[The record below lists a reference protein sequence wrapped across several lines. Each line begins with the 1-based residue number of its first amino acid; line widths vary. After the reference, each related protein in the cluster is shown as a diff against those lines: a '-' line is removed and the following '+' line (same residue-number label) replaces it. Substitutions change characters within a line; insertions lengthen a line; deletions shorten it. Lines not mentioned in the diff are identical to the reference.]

1 MTKLLQIAIVVLS
14 TLFVISTQVRAAS
27 ENVNADP
34 LPACSSSL
42 SGAVIIPNFSN
53 TVRQCGAT
61 PSSYSITVYEMGV
74 CTSHPYG
81 ASRDSS
87 TFDAST
93 CEVVYSDAVATST
106 DIAGSIGTTS
116 SLPGTSTLPPP
127 GTYGFPYILFKN
139 EFKVSTQFDWM
150 GIHLQGPKIIPI
162 EKNDINEIKSELG
175 DLLLQVVLISQI
187 ASDQG
192 DFNFDDVADEISQK
206 IIRRHPQIFDENY
219 KINDLPQESW
229 ERIKNLEKKNKNK
242 SNKNT
247 LDQIENNMPTI
258 LKSLKIQKKAAS
270 LNFDW
275 ISKDQVLEKVDEE
288 LNELKDALK
297 EKNNKNIED
306 ELGDLFF
313 TLISLSRHLNLDP
326 DQTLKK
332 ANQKFIKR
340 FNKMENI
347 IEDKKLKWHNLKA
360 INFKNLWNNAKRLI
374 NED

>member
-1 MTKLLQIAIVVLS
+1 MKKISKKKSDELNKLVSIDKIRRVIEILRDPDGGCPWDLKQDYSSIAPYSIEEAYEL
-14 TLFVISTQVRAAS
+14 
-27 ENVNADP
+27 VNA
-34 LPACSSSL
+34 
-42 SGAVIIPNFSN
+42 
-53 TVRQCGAT
+53 
-61 PSSYSITVYEMGV
+61 
-74 CTSHPYG
+74 
-81 ASRDSS
+81 
-87 TFDAST
+87 
-93 CEVVYSDAVATST
+93 
-106 DIAGSIGTTS
+106 
-116 SLPGTSTLPPP
+116 
-127 GTYGFPYILFKN
+127 
-139 EFKVSTQFDWM
+139 
-150 GIHLQGPKIIPI
+150 I

-229 ERIKNLEKKNKNK
+229 ERIKNLEKKNKNT
-242 SNKNT
+242 SNKST
-247 LDQIENNMPTI
+247 LDQIENNMPTV

-275 ISKDQVLEKVDEE
+275 ISKDQVLKKVDEE

-347 IEDKKLKWHNLKA
+347 IEDKKLKWHNLK
-360 INFKNLWNNAKRLI
+360 IIEFKKLWNNAKRLI

>member
-1 MTKLLQIAIVVLS
+1 MKKISKKKSDELNKLVSIDKIRRVIEILRDPDGGCPWDLKQDYSSIAPYSIEEAYEL
-14 TLFVISTQVRAAS
+14 
-27 ENVNADP
+27 VNA
-34 LPACSSSL
+34 
-42 SGAVIIPNFSN
+42 
-53 TVRQCGAT
+53 
-61 PSSYSITVYEMGV
+61 
-74 CTSHPYG
+74 
-81 ASRDSS
+81 
-87 TFDAST
+87 
-93 CEVVYSDAVATST
+93 
-106 DIAGSIGTTS
+106 
-116 SLPGTSTLPPP
+116 
-127 GTYGFPYILFKN
+127 
-139 EFKVSTQFDWM
+139 
-150 GIHLQGPKIIPI
+150 I

-229 ERIKNLEKKNKNK
+229 ERIKNLEKKNEHNSNK
-242 SNKNT
+242 ST

>member
-1 MTKLLQIAIVVLS
+1 MKKISKKKSNELNKLVSIDKIRRVIEILRDPDGGCPWDLKQDYNSIAPYSIEEAYEL
-14 TLFVISTQVRAAS
+14 
-27 ENVNADP
+27 VNA
-34 LPACSSSL
+34 
-42 SGAVIIPNFSN
+42 
-53 TVRQCGAT
+53 
-61 PSSYSITVYEMGV
+61 
-74 CTSHPYG
+74 
-81 ASRDSS
+81 
-87 TFDAST
+87 
-93 CEVVYSDAVATST
+93 
-106 DIAGSIGTTS
+106 
-116 SLPGTSTLPPP
+116 
-127 GTYGFPYILFKN
+127 
-139 EFKVSTQFDWM
+139 
-150 GIHLQGPKIIPI
+150 I

-187 ASDQG
+187 ASEQG

-206 IIRRHPQIFDENY
+206 IIRRHPQIFDTNY

-229 ERIKNLEKKNKNK
+229 ERIKNLEKNNKNNLNK
-242 SNKNT
+242 ST

-360 INFKNLWNNAKRLI
+360 VNFKNLWNNAKRLI

>member
-1 MTKLLQIAIVVLS
+1 MKKISKKKSNELNKLVSIDKIRRVIEILRDPDGGCPWDLKQDYNSIAPYSIEEAYEL
-14 TLFVISTQVRAAS
+14 
-27 ENVNADP
+27 VNA
-34 LPACSSSL
+34 
-42 SGAVIIPNFSN
+42 
-53 TVRQCGAT
+53 
-61 PSSYSITVYEMGV
+61 
-74 CTSHPYG
+74 
-81 ASRDSS
+81 
-87 TFDAST
+87 
-93 CEVVYSDAVATST
+93 
-106 DIAGSIGTTS
+106 
-116 SLPGTSTLPPP
+116 
-127 GTYGFPYILFKN
+127 
-139 EFKVSTQFDWM
+139 
-150 GIHLQGPKIIPI
+150 I

-206 IIRRHPQIFDENY
+206 IIRRHPQIFDTNY
-219 KINDLPQESW
+219 EINDLPQESW
-229 ERIKNLEKKNKNK
+229 ERIKNLEKNNKNNLNK
-242 SNKNT
+242 ST

-275 ISKDQVLEKVDEE
+275 INKDQVLAKVDEE
-288 LNELKDALK
+288 LNELKEALK

-326 DQTLKK
+326 DQTLRK
-332 ANQKFIKR
+332 ANQKFIQR

-347 IEDKKLKWHNLKA
+347 IEDKKLKWHNLKKA
-360 INFKNLWNNAKRLI
+360 NFKNLWNNAKRLI

>member
-1 MTKLLQIAIVVLS
+1 MKKISKKKSDELNKLVSIDKIRRVIEILRDPDGGCPWDLKQDYSSIAPYSIEEAYEL
-14 TLFVISTQVRAAS
+14 
-27 ENVNADP
+27 VNA
-34 LPACSSSL
+34 
-42 SGAVIIPNFSN
+42 
-53 TVRQCGAT
+53 
-61 PSSYSITVYEMGV
+61 
-74 CTSHPYG
+74 
-81 ASRDSS
+81 
-87 TFDAST
+87 
-93 CEVVYSDAVATST
+93 
-106 DIAGSIGTTS
+106 
-116 SLPGTSTLPPP
+116 
-127 GTYGFPYILFKN
+127 
-139 EFKVSTQFDWM
+139 
-150 GIHLQGPKIIPI
+150 I

-229 ERIKNLEKKNKNK
+229 ERIKNLEKKNKNN
-242 SNKNT
+242 SNKST

>member
-1 MTKLLQIAIVVLS
+1 MKKISKKHSKELNKLVSIDKIRRVIEILRDPDGGCPWDLKQDYNSIA
-14 TLFVISTQVRAAS
+14 
-27 ENVNADP
+27 P
-34 LPACSSSL
+34 
-42 SGAVIIPNFSN
+42 
-53 TVRQCGAT
+53 
-61 PSSYSITVYEMGV
+61 YSIEEAYELV
-74 CTSHPYG
+74 
-81 ASRDSS
+81 
-87 TFDAST
+87 DA
-93 CEVVYSDAVATST
+93 
-106 DIAGSIGTTS
+106 
-116 SLPGTSTLPPP
+116 
-127 GTYGFPYILFKN
+127 
-139 EFKVSTQFDWM
+139 
-150 GIHLQGPKIIPI
+150 I

-187 ASDQG
+187 ASDKG

-206 IIRRHPQIFDENY
+206 IIRRHPKIVDENY

-229 ERIKNLEKKNKNK
+229 ERIKNLEKKNKNN

-270 LNFDW
+270 FNFDW

>member
-1 MTKLLQIAIVVLS
+1 MRDPDGGCPWDLKQDYSSIAPYSIEEAYEL
-14 TLFVISTQVRAAS
+14 
-27 ENVNADP
+27 VNA
-34 LPACSSSL
+34 
-42 SGAVIIPNFSN
+42 
-53 TVRQCGAT
+53 
-61 PSSYSITVYEMGV
+61 
-74 CTSHPYG
+74 
-81 ASRDSS
+81 
-87 TFDAST
+87 
-93 CEVVYSDAVATST
+93 
-106 DIAGSIGTTS
+106 
-116 SLPGTSTLPPP
+116 
-127 GTYGFPYILFKN
+127 
-139 EFKVSTQFDWM
+139 
-150 GIHLQGPKIIPI
+150 I

-229 ERIKNLEKKNKNK
+229 ERIKNLEKKNKNT
-242 SNKNT
+242 SNKST

-275 ISKDQVLEKVDEE
+275 ISKDQVLKKVDEE

-360 INFKNLWNNAKRLI
+360 VNFKNLWNNAKRLI

>member
-1 MTKLLQIAIVVLS
+1 MKKISKKKSDELNKLVSIDKIRRVIEILRDPDGGCPWDLKQDYSSIAPYSIEEAYEL
-14 TLFVISTQVRAAS
+14 
-27 ENVNADP
+27 VNA
-34 LPACSSSL
+34 
-42 SGAVIIPNFSN
+42 
-53 TVRQCGAT
+53 
-61 PSSYSITVYEMGV
+61 
-74 CTSHPYG
+74 
-81 ASRDSS
+81 
-87 TFDAST
+87 
-93 CEVVYSDAVATST
+93 
-106 DIAGSIGTTS
+106 
-116 SLPGTSTLPPP
+116 
-127 GTYGFPYILFKN
+127 
-139 EFKVSTQFDWM
+139 
-150 GIHLQGPKIIPI
+150 I

-187 ASDQG
+187 ASDKG

-229 ERIKNLEKKNKNK
+229 ERIKNLEKKNKHNANK
-242 SNKNT
+242 ST

-360 INFKNLWNNAKRLI
+360 VNFKNLWNNAKRLI

>member
-1 MTKLLQIAIVVLS
+1 MKKISKKKSDELNKLVSIDKIRRVIEILRDPDGGCPWDLKQDYSSIAPYSIEEAYEL
-14 TLFVISTQVRAAS
+14 
-27 ENVNADP
+27 VNA
-34 LPACSSSL
+34 
-42 SGAVIIPNFSN
+42 
-53 TVRQCGAT
+53 
-61 PSSYSITVYEMGV
+61 
-74 CTSHPYG
+74 
-81 ASRDSS
+81 
-87 TFDAST
+87 
-93 CEVVYSDAVATST
+93 
-106 DIAGSIGTTS
+106 
-116 SLPGTSTLPPP
+116 
-127 GTYGFPYILFKN
+127 
-139 EFKVSTQFDWM
+139 
-150 GIHLQGPKIIPI
+150 I

-175 DLLLQVVLISQI
+175 DLLLQVILISQI

-229 ERIKNLEKKNKNK
+229 ERIKNLEKKNKNN
-242 SNKNT
+242 SNKST

-275 ISKDQVLEKVDEE
+275 ISKDQVLKKVDEE

-326 DQTLKK
+326 DQILRK

-340 FNKMENI
+340 FNKMENL

-360 INFKNLWNNAKRLI
+360 VNFKNLWNNAKRLI

>member
-1 MTKLLQIAIVVLS
+1 MKKISKKKSDELNKLVSIDKIRRVIEILRDPDGGCPWDLKQDYSSIA
-14 TLFVISTQVRAAS
+14 
-27 ENVNADP
+27 
-34 LPACSSSL
+34 
-42 SGAVIIPNFSN
+42 
-53 TVRQCGAT
+53 
-61 PSSYSITVYEMGV
+61 SYSIEEAYELV
-74 CTSHPYG
+74 N
-81 ASRDSS
+81 A
-87 TFDAST
+87 
-93 CEVVYSDAVATST
+93 
-106 DIAGSIGTTS
+106 
-116 SLPGTSTLPPP
+116 
-127 GTYGFPYILFKN
+127 
-139 EFKVSTQFDWM
+139 
-150 GIHLQGPKIIPI
+150 I

-229 ERIKNLEKKNKNK
+229 ERIKNLEKKNKNT
-242 SNKNT
+242 SNKST
-247 LDQIENNMPTI
+247 LDQIENNMPTV

-275 ISKDQVLEKVDEE
+275 ISKDQVLKKVDEE

>member
-1 MTKLLQIAIVVLS
+1 MKKISKKKSNELNKLVSIDKIRRVIEILRDPDGGCPWDLKQDYSSIAPYSIEEAYEL
-14 TLFVISTQVRAAS
+14 
-27 ENVNADP
+27 VNA
-34 LPACSSSL
+34 
-42 SGAVIIPNFSN
+42 
-53 TVRQCGAT
+53 
-61 PSSYSITVYEMGV
+61 
-74 CTSHPYG
+74 
-81 ASRDSS
+81 
-87 TFDAST
+87 
-93 CEVVYSDAVATST
+93 
-106 DIAGSIGTTS
+106 
-116 SLPGTSTLPPP
+116 
-127 GTYGFPYILFKN
+127 
-139 EFKVSTQFDWM
+139 
-150 GIHLQGPKIIPI
+150 I

-187 ASDQG
+187 ASDKG
-192 DFNFDDVADEISQK
+192 DFSFDDVADEISQK

-229 ERIKNLEKKNKNK
+229 ERIKNLEKKNKHNANK
-242 SNKNT
+242 ST

-275 ISKDQVLEKVDEE
+275 INRDQVLEKVDEE

-326 DQTLKK
+326 DQTIKK

-360 INFKNLWNNAKRLI
+360 VNFKNLWNNAKRLI

>member
-1 MTKLLQIAIVVLS
+1 MKKISKKKSNELNKLVSIDKIRRVIEILRDPDGGCPWDLKQDYNSIAPYSIEEAYEL
-14 TLFVISTQVRAAS
+14 
-27 ENVNADP
+27 VNA
-34 LPACSSSL
+34 
-42 SGAVIIPNFSN
+42 
-53 TVRQCGAT
+53 
-61 PSSYSITVYEMGV
+61 
-74 CTSHPYG
+74 
-81 ASRDSS
+81 
-87 TFDAST
+87 
-93 CEVVYSDAVATST
+93 
-106 DIAGSIGTTS
+106 
-116 SLPGTSTLPPP
+116 
-127 GTYGFPYILFKN
+127 
-139 EFKVSTQFDWM
+139 
-150 GIHLQGPKIIPI
+150 I

-229 ERIKNLEKKNKNK
+229 ERIKNLEKKDKNNSNK
-242 SNKNT
+242 ST

-360 INFKNLWNNAKRLI
+360 VNFKNLWNNAKRLI

>member
-1 MTKLLQIAIVVLS
+1 MKKISKKKSKELNKLVSIDKIRRVIEILRDPDGGCPWDLKQDYNSIAPYSIEEAYEL
-14 TLFVISTQVRAAS
+14 
-27 ENVNADP
+27 VNA
-34 LPACSSSL
+34 
-42 SGAVIIPNFSN
+42 
-53 TVRQCGAT
+53 
-61 PSSYSITVYEMGV
+61 
-74 CTSHPYG
+74 
-81 ASRDSS
+81 
-87 TFDAST
+87 
-93 CEVVYSDAVATST
+93 
-106 DIAGSIGTTS
+106 
-116 SLPGTSTLPPP
+116 
-127 GTYGFPYILFKN
+127 
-139 EFKVSTQFDWM
+139 
-150 GIHLQGPKIIPI
+150 I

-192 DFNFDDVADEISQK
+192 DFNFDDVANEISQK

-229 ERIKNLEKKNKNK
+229 ERIKNLEKKNKNN
-242 SNKNT
+242 SNKST

-275 ISKDQVLEKVDEE
+275 ISKDQVLKKVDEE

-360 INFKNLWNNAKRLI
+360 VNFKNLWNNAKRLI

>member
-1 MTKLLQIAIVVLS
+1 MKKISKKKSDELNKLVSIDKIRRVIEILRDPDGGCPWDLKQDYNSIAPYSIEEAYEL
-14 TLFVISTQVRAAS
+14 
-27 ENVNADP
+27 VNA
-34 LPACSSSL
+34 
-42 SGAVIIPNFSN
+42 
-53 TVRQCGAT
+53 
-61 PSSYSITVYEMGV
+61 
-74 CTSHPYG
+74 
-81 ASRDSS
+81 
-87 TFDAST
+87 
-93 CEVVYSDAVATST
+93 
-106 DIAGSIGTTS
+106 
-116 SLPGTSTLPPP
+116 
-127 GTYGFPYILFKN
+127 
-139 EFKVSTQFDWM
+139 
-150 GIHLQGPKIIPI
+150 I

-206 IIRRHPQIFDENY
+206 IIRRHPQIFDKNY
-219 KINDLPQESW
+219 KINDLPQQSW
-229 ERIKNLEKKNKNK
+229 EKIKNLEKKNKNN
-242 SNKNT
+242 SNKST

-360 INFKNLWNNAKRLI
+360 VNFKNLWNNAKRLI

>member
-1 MTKLLQIAIVVLS
+1 MKKISKKKSKELNKLKSIDKIRRVIEILRDPDGGCPWDLKQDYNSIA
-14 TLFVISTQVRAAS
+14 
-27 ENVNADP
+27 P
-34 LPACSSSL
+34 
-42 SGAVIIPNFSN
+42 
-53 TVRQCGAT
+53 
-61 PSSYSITVYEMGV
+61 YSIEEAYELV
-74 CTSHPYG
+74 
-81 ASRDSS
+81 
-87 TFDAST
+87 DA
-93 CEVVYSDAVATST
+93 
-106 DIAGSIGTTS
+106 
-116 SLPGTSTLPPP
+116 
-127 GTYGFPYILFKN
+127 
-139 EFKVSTQFDWM
+139 
-150 GIHLQGPKIIPI
+150 I

-206 IIRRHPQIFDENY
+206 IIRRHPQIFDQNY

-229 ERIKNLEKKNKNK
+229 ERIKNLEKKNVNNSNK
-242 SNKNT
+242 ST

-275 ISKDQVLEKVDEE
+275 INKDQVLEKVDEE

-313 TLISLSRHLNLDP
+313 TLISLSRHLNLNP
-326 DQTLKK
+326 DQKLKK

-340 FNKMENI
+340 SNKMENI

-360 INFKNLWNNAKRLI
+360 VNFKNLWNNAKRLI

>member
-1 MTKLLQIAIVVLS
+1 MKKISKKKSDELNKLVSIDKIRRVIEILRDPDGGCPWDLKQDYSSIAPYSIEEAYEL
-14 TLFVISTQVRAAS
+14 
-27 ENVNADP
+27 VNA
-34 LPACSSSL
+34 
-42 SGAVIIPNFSN
+42 
-53 TVRQCGAT
+53 
-61 PSSYSITVYEMGV
+61 
-74 CTSHPYG
+74 
-81 ASRDSS
+81 
-87 TFDAST
+87 
-93 CEVVYSDAVATST
+93 
-106 DIAGSIGTTS
+106 
-116 SLPGTSTLPPP
+116 
-127 GTYGFPYILFKN
+127 
-139 EFKVSTQFDWM
+139 
-150 GIHLQGPKIIPI
+150 I

-229 ERIKNLEKKNKNK
+229 ERIKNLEKKNKNN
-242 SNKNT
+242 SNKST

-326 DQTLKK
+326 DQTIKK

-360 INFKNLWNNAKRLI
+360 VNFKNLWNNAKRLI

>member
-1 MTKLLQIAIVVLS
+1 MKKISKKKSNELNKLVSIDKIRRVIEILRDPDGGCPWDLKQDYSSIAPYSIEEAYEL
-14 TLFVISTQVRAAS
+14 
-27 ENVNADP
+27 VNA
-34 LPACSSSL
+34 
-42 SGAVIIPNFSN
+42 
-53 TVRQCGAT
+53 
-61 PSSYSITVYEMGV
+61 
-74 CTSHPYG
+74 
-81 ASRDSS
+81 
-87 TFDAST
+87 
-93 CEVVYSDAVATST
+93 
-106 DIAGSIGTTS
+106 
-116 SLPGTSTLPPP
+116 
-127 GTYGFPYILFKN
+127 
-139 EFKVSTQFDWM
+139 
-150 GIHLQGPKIIPI
+150 I

-229 ERIKNLEKKNKNK
+229 ERIKNLEKKNKNN
-242 SNKNT
+242 SNKST

-275 ISKDQVLEKVDEE
+275 ISKDQVLKKVDEE

-360 INFKNLWNNAKRLI
+360 VNFKNLWNNAKRLI

>member
-1 MTKLLQIAIVVLS
+1 MKKISKKKSDELNKLVSIDKIRRVIEILRDPDGGCPWDLKQDYSSIAPYSIEEAYEL
-14 TLFVISTQVRAAS
+14 
-27 ENVNADP
+27 VNA
-34 LPACSSSL
+34 
-42 SGAVIIPNFSN
+42 
-53 TVRQCGAT
+53 
-61 PSSYSITVYEMGV
+61 
-74 CTSHPYG
+74 
-81 ASRDSS
+81 
-87 TFDAST
+87 
-93 CEVVYSDAVATST
+93 
-106 DIAGSIGTTS
+106 
-116 SLPGTSTLPPP
+116 
-127 GTYGFPYILFKN
+127 
-139 EFKVSTQFDWM
+139 
-150 GIHLQGPKIIPI
+150 I

-229 ERIKNLEKKNKNK
+229 ERIKNLEKKNKNT
-242 SNKNT
+242 SNKST
-247 LDQIENNMPTI
+247 LDQIENNMPTV

-275 ISKDQVLEKVDEE
+275 ISKDQVLKKVDEE

-360 INFKNLWNNAKRLI
+360 IDFKNLWNNAKRLI

>member
-1 MTKLLQIAIVVLS
+1 MKKISKKKSDELNKLVSIDKIRRVIEILRDPDGGCPWDLKQDYSSIAPYSIEEAYEL
-14 TLFVISTQVRAAS
+14 
-27 ENVNADP
+27 VNA
-34 LPACSSSL
+34 
-42 SGAVIIPNFSN
+42 
-53 TVRQCGAT
+53 
-61 PSSYSITVYEMGV
+61 
-74 CTSHPYG
+74 
-81 ASRDSS
+81 
-87 TFDAST
+87 
-93 CEVVYSDAVATST
+93 
-106 DIAGSIGTTS
+106 
-116 SLPGTSTLPPP
+116 
-127 GTYGFPYILFKN
+127 
-139 EFKVSTQFDWM
+139 
-150 GIHLQGPKIIPI
+150 I

-229 ERIKNLEKKNKNK
+229 ERIKNLEKKDKNNSNK
-242 SNKNT
+242 ST

-360 INFKNLWNNAKRLI
+360 VNFKNLWNNAKRLI

>member
-1 MTKLLQIAIVVLS
+1 MKKISKKKSDELNKLVSIDKIRRVIEILRDPDGGCPWDLKQDYSSIAPYSIEEAYEL
-14 TLFVISTQVRAAS
+14 
-27 ENVNADP
+27 VNA
-34 LPACSSSL
+34 
-42 SGAVIIPNFSN
+42 
-53 TVRQCGAT
+53 
-61 PSSYSITVYEMGV
+61 
-74 CTSHPYG
+74 
-81 ASRDSS
+81 
-87 TFDAST
+87 
-93 CEVVYSDAVATST
+93 
-106 DIAGSIGTTS
+106 
-116 SLPGTSTLPPP
+116 
-127 GTYGFPYILFKN
+127 
-139 EFKVSTQFDWM
+139 
-150 GIHLQGPKIIPI
+150 I
-162 EKNDINEIKSELG
+162 ERNDINEIKSELG

-187 ASDQG
+187 ASDKG

-229 ERIKNLEKKNKNK
+229 ERIKNLEKKNENNSNK
-242 SNKNT
+242 ST

-326 DQTLKK
+326 DQTIKK

-360 INFKNLWNNAKRLI
+360 VNFKNLWNNAKRLI

>member
-1 MTKLLQIAIVVLS
+1 MKKISKKKSDELNKLVSIDKIRRVIEILRDPDGGCPWDLKQDYSSIAPYSIEEAYEL
-14 TLFVISTQVRAAS
+14 
-27 ENVNADP
+27 VNA
-34 LPACSSSL
+34 
-42 SGAVIIPNFSN
+42 
-53 TVRQCGAT
+53 
-61 PSSYSITVYEMGV
+61 
-74 CTSHPYG
+74 
-81 ASRDSS
+81 
-87 TFDAST
+87 
-93 CEVVYSDAVATST
+93 
-106 DIAGSIGTTS
+106 
-116 SLPGTSTLPPP
+116 
-127 GTYGFPYILFKN
+127 
-139 EFKVSTQFDWM
+139 
-150 GIHLQGPKIIPI
+150 I

-206 IIRRHPQIFDENY
+206 IIRRHPQIFDQNY

-229 ERIKNLEKKNKNK
+229 ERIKNLEKNNKHNSNK
-242 SNKNT
+242 SI

-275 ISKDQVLEKVDEE
+275 ISKDQVLEKIDEE

-313 TLISLSRHLNLDP
+313 TLINLSRHLNLDP

-360 INFKNLWNNAKRLI
+360 VNFKNLWNNAKRLI

>member
-1 MTKLLQIAIVVLS
+1 MKKISKKKSNELNKLVSIDKIRRVIEILRDPDGGCPWDLKQDYNSIAPYSIEEAYEL
-14 TLFVISTQVRAAS
+14 
-27 ENVNADP
+27 VNA
-34 LPACSSSL
+34 
-42 SGAVIIPNFSN
+42 
-53 TVRQCGAT
+53 
-61 PSSYSITVYEMGV
+61 
-74 CTSHPYG
+74 
-81 ASRDSS
+81 
-87 TFDAST
+87 
-93 CEVVYSDAVATST
+93 
-106 DIAGSIGTTS
+106 
-116 SLPGTSTLPPP
+116 
-127 GTYGFPYILFKN
+127 
-139 EFKVSTQFDWM
+139 
-150 GIHLQGPKIIPI
+150 I

-206 IIRRHPQIFDENY
+206 IIRRHPQIFDTNY

-229 ERIKNLEKKNKNK
+229 ERIKNLEKKNKNSLNK
-242 SNKNT
+242 ST

-275 ISKDQVLEKVDEE
+275 INKDQVLEKVDEE

>member
-1 MTKLLQIAIVVLS
+1 MKKISKKKSDELNKLVSIDKIRRVIEILRDPDGGCPWDLKQDYNSIAPYSIEEAYEL
-14 TLFVISTQVRAAS
+14 
-27 ENVNADP
+27 VNA
-34 LPACSSSL
+34 
-42 SGAVIIPNFSN
+42 
-53 TVRQCGAT
+53 
-61 PSSYSITVYEMGV
+61 
-74 CTSHPYG
+74 
-81 ASRDSS
+81 
-87 TFDAST
+87 
-93 CEVVYSDAVATST
+93 
-106 DIAGSIGTTS
+106 
-116 SLPGTSTLPPP
+116 
-127 GTYGFPYILFKN
+127 
-139 EFKVSTQFDWM
+139 
-150 GIHLQGPKIIPI
+150 I

-187 ASDQG
+187 ASDKG

-229 ERIKNLEKKNKNK
+229 ERIKNLEKKNKNN
-242 SNKNT
+242 SNKST

-275 ISKDQVLEKVDEE
+275 ISKDQVLKKVDEE

>member
-1 MTKLLQIAIVVLS
+1 MKKISKKKSDELNKLVSIDKIRRVIEILRDPDGGCPWDLKQDYSSIAPYSIEEAYEL
-14 TLFVISTQVRAAS
+14 
-27 ENVNADP
+27 VNA
-34 LPACSSSL
+34 
-42 SGAVIIPNFSN
+42 
-53 TVRQCGAT
+53 
-61 PSSYSITVYEMGV
+61 
-74 CTSHPYG
+74 
-81 ASRDSS
+81 
-87 TFDAST
+87 
-93 CEVVYSDAVATST
+93 
-106 DIAGSIGTTS
+106 
-116 SLPGTSTLPPP
+116 
-127 GTYGFPYILFKN
+127 
-139 EFKVSTQFDWM
+139 
-150 GIHLQGPKIIPI
+150 I

-229 ERIKNLEKKNKNK
+229 ERIKNLEKKNKNN
-242 SNKNT
+242 SNKST
-247 LDQIENNMPTI
+247 LDQIENNMPTV

-275 ISKDQVLEKVDEE
+275 ISKDQVLKKVDEE

>member
-1 MTKLLQIAIVVLS
+1 MKKISKKKSDELNKLASIDKIRRVIEILRDPDGGCPWDLKQDYSSIAPYSIEEAYEL
-14 TLFVISTQVRAAS
+14 
-27 ENVNADP
+27 VNA
-34 LPACSSSL
+34 
-42 SGAVIIPNFSN
+42 
-53 TVRQCGAT
+53 
-61 PSSYSITVYEMGV
+61 
-74 CTSHPYG
+74 
-81 ASRDSS
+81 
-87 TFDAST
+87 
-93 CEVVYSDAVATST
+93 
-106 DIAGSIGTTS
+106 
-116 SLPGTSTLPPP
+116 
-127 GTYGFPYILFKN
+127 
-139 EFKVSTQFDWM
+139 
-150 GIHLQGPKIIPI
+150 I

-192 DFNFDDVADEISQK
+192 DFNFDDVANEISQK

-229 ERIKNLEKKNKNK
+229 ERIKNLEKKNKNN
-242 SNKNT
+242 SNKST

-275 ISKDQVLEKVDEE
+275 ISKNQVLEKVDEE
-288 LNELKDALK
+288 LNELKNALK

-326 DQTLKK
+326 DQTLRK

-360 INFKNLWNNAKRLI
+360 VNFKNLWNNAKKLI

>member
-1 MTKLLQIAIVVLS
+1 MKKISKKKSDELNKLVSIDKIRRVIEILRDPDGGCPWDLKQDYSSIAPYSIEEAYEL
-14 TLFVISTQVRAAS
+14 
-27 ENVNADP
+27 VNA
-34 LPACSSSL
+34 
-42 SGAVIIPNFSN
+42 
-53 TVRQCGAT
+53 
-61 PSSYSITVYEMGV
+61 
-74 CTSHPYG
+74 
-81 ASRDSS
+81 
-87 TFDAST
+87 
-93 CEVVYSDAVATST
+93 
-106 DIAGSIGTTS
+106 
-116 SLPGTSTLPPP
+116 
-127 GTYGFPYILFKN
+127 
-139 EFKVSTQFDWM
+139 
-150 GIHLQGPKIIPI
+150 I

-229 ERIKNLEKKNKNK
+229 ERIKNLEKKNKHNANK
-242 SNKNT
+242 ST

-275 ISKDQVLEKVDEE
+275 ISKDEVLKKVDEE